1 MESATKSIK
10 DLNKIYLEAVYGQ
23 TAGQE
28 LAQRE
33 KDDDAAG
40 APNKDKRHVVTYADK
55 RGNTPAYQK
64 YKSGDKNYKAADH
77 LKDEYEPF
85 LNKLEESGKFSVE
98 EIQSIVDR
106 VDEGEGEQIDE
117 LLGALAGGALGQH
130 FGGKLLGGT
139 VGKIASKAIGG
150 AVGAGAGEMLDPLK
164 SGKDKNV
171 GGAALGG
178 AAGGAIAGGGLG
190 AAKSA
195 LTDKFPKTMGKL
207 DTAVSGAKDAV
218 KGAASSLGTSKVD
231 HGNIKGAG
239 TPVGTKGAVI
249 STNPDQVK
257 KNIAINDKA
266 KEKFK
271 NDPAGYFGTK
281 VESTSDLTKLYHE
294 VYRVSEGKTKAAVGG
309 AVGDVAGR
317 IAGGVAGATGGAAV
331 AGPLGVV
338 PGAIAGSK
346 LGATAGAAGGAAL
359 GAKKGR
365 KKEAAVGAGG
375 GSLVAGPIGA
385 ATGGAIASQYEPK
398 GDSIAD
404 EVNYVKSLV
413 EKEVDVKDTRRTV
426 DAIRAYDKS
435 KDASRDATY
444 DSDEGKTG
452 KAAKERK
459 YAAKERGEID
469 KDDPNWKK
477 RKYHTGMHGE
487 EVEVSELYTGK
498 HGQSEK
504 EYQAGRSDAG
514 KRISGDDEHGP
525 ASYSRR
531 GVKQQEPTKPG
542 EKPQHT
548 PKLGSAEKSE
558 LAYLKSRRAQKE
570 EALWDDVVESLISSG
585 KFTREEVKDIAVM
598 VKEMAG
604 AKGKIRQSDAV
615 STVRR
620 DKSVKGGWTGTK
632 QTGLGRDYKGD
643 KTKVKKAYDAQ
654 VKKDRKAAAL
664 DRAKGL

>member
-1 MESATKSIK
+1 MESAAKSIN
-10 DLNKIYLEAVYGQ
+10 DLNKVYLEAVYGQ

-150 AVGAGAGEMLDPLK
+150 AVGAGAGEMIDPLK
-164 SGKDKNV
+164 KGKDKNPV
-171 GGAALGG
+171 GAALGG

-190 AAKSA
+190 AAKAA
-195 LTDKFPKTMGKL
+195 LTDKFPETMGKASAAL
-207 DTAVSGAKDAV
+207 SGAKDAV
-218 KGAASSLGTSKVD
+218 KDAASSLGTSGN

-257 KNIAINDKA
+257 KNIEINDKA
-266 KEKFK
+266 KQKYK

-294 VYRVSEGKTKAAVGG
+294 VYGVSEGKTKAAVGG

-317 IAGGVAGATGGAAV
+317 VAGAAAGAAGGAAV

-338 PGAIAGSK
+338 PGAVAGSK
-346 LGATAGAAGGAAL
+346 LGGAAGAGAGAAL

-365 KKEAAVGAGG
+365 KKEAAVGGAG

-487 EVEVSELYTGK
+487 EVV
-498 HGQSEK
+498 
-504 EYQAGRSDAG
+504 
-514 KRISGDDEHGP
+514 
-525 ASYSRR
+525 
-531 GVKQQEPTKPG
+531 V
-542 EKPQHT
+542 
-548 PKLGSAEKSE
+548 
-558 LAYLKSRRAQKE
+558 
-570 EALWDDVVESLISSG
+570 WDDVVESLISSG

-604 AKGKIRQSDAV
+604 AKGKMRQSDAA

>member
-1 MESATKSIK
+1 MESATKSIN
-10 DLNKIYLEAVYGQ
+10 DLSKVYLEAVYGE
-23 TAGQE
+23 TPGE
-28 LAQRE
+28 KLANRE

-40 APNKDKRHVVTYADK
+40 APNKDKRYTVTYADK
-55 RGNTPAYQK
+55 KGNTPAYQK
-64 YKSGDKNYKAADH
+64 YKSGDKNYKAAGH

-98 EIQSIVDR
+98 EIQSIIDR
-106 VDEGEGEQIDE
+106 VDEGGGEQIDE
-117 LLGALAGGALGQH
+117 VIGALAGGALGTAL
-130 FGGKLLGGT
+130 GPKLAGMGI
-139 VGKIASKAIGG
+139 KNAIAQKAIGG

-164 SGKDKNV
+164 KGKDKNPV
-171 GGAALGG
+171 SAALGG

-190 AAKSA
+190 AADKA
-195 LTDKFPKTMGKL
+195 LTNKFPETMGKVK
-207 DTAVSGAKDAV
+207 AAAGQAKDAV
-218 KGAASSLGTSKVD
+218 TSAVDSLGKSSTPAAASKPKLSP
-231 HGNIKGAG
+231 A
-239 TPVGTKGAVI
+239 
-249 STNPDQVK
+249 DQIK
-257 KNIAINDKA
+257 KNQADKQ
-266 KEKFK
+266 KYK

-294 VYRVSEGKTKAAVGG
+294 VYGVSEGKTKAAVGG

-317 IAGGVAGATGGAAV
+317 VAGAAAGATGGAAV

-346 LGATAGAAGGAAL
+346 LGGAAGAGAGAAL

-365 KKEAAVGAGG
+365 KKEAAVGGAG

-487 EVEVSELYTGK
+487 EVEVSAEGWKPDPVEKRKKKAEDLHRRETIASATPAKYKTDKTEDPDKLY
-498 HGQSEK
+498 
-504 EYQAGRSDAG
+504 
-514 KRISGDDEHGP
+514 KRRMAVDS
-525 ASYSRR
+525 
-531 GVKQQEPTKPG
+531 KTKM
-542 EKPQHT
+542 
-548 PKLGSAEKSE
+548 
-558 LAYLKSRRAQKE
+558 KE
-570 EALWDDVVESLISSG
+570 EAVWDDVVESLISSG

-604 AKGKIRQSDAV
+604 AKGKIRQSDAA

-643 KTKVKKAYDAQ
+643 KAKVKKAYDAQ